1 MSPDRV
7 QFPSEREVEATIAHY
22 ARESRVLRS
31 LLRAMRRRNRY
42 AEVARR
48 LRDSSQEASRG
59 N

>member
-1 MSPDRV
+1 MSSSPLRL
-7 QFPSEREVEATIAHY
+7 PSEREVEATLAHY

-31 LLRAMRRRNRY
+31 LLRAIRRRNRY